1 MNFKNEMDKGV
12 AGAIAN
18 TENSNII
25 SRTVEDAA
33 GIAFGLAVAQG
44 VNDKGCRIAT
54 TGDTAFVGVT
64 VLDRTASDLQGNGKF
79 SQYESARVMEE
90 GVIWVEVTE
99 AVKAGDAAAVDLATG
114 KFNKSGAA
122 MAGARFDTSAA
133 SGGLAQLRL
142 K

>member
-1 MNFKNEMDKGV
+1 MFKSEMDVGV

-18 TENSNII
+18 TENKNII
-25 SRTVEDAA
+25 SRTVQGAA
-33 GIAFGLAVAQG
+33 GIPFGRAVVQG
-44 VNDKGCRIAT
+44 AKDKTIRAAT

-64 VLDRTASDLQGNGKF
+64 VLDRTARDLTVGGF
-79 SQYESARVMEE
+79 VEFETARVLED

-99 AVKAGDAAAVDLATG
+99 AVKAGDAAAIDLATG

-122 MAGARFDTSAA
+122 FAGAIFDTSAA
-133 SGGLAQLRL
+133 SGALAQLRI